1 LIFSVAFNP
10 AQQAR
15 TSVPGPSPHS
25 GEIAIVE
32 RRVTRAVIAIP
43 GRYALANRRN
53 TRGERREFACRTIS
67 VSTEHIELAG
77 PVTGPVG
84 ERVIAHFDE
93 LGKIEGLISSLIDD
107 GFVMRL
113 MLPKNRRAW
122 LATKIEWLDKH
133 KHHNLPDD
141 RIHKR
146 IIPKKSRSTMLLN
159 DGTMRVCFV
168 IDMSVTGV
176 AVSSELSPNLGDVL
190 AVGKIVGRVVRIFP
204 QGFAVRFIELQDPEL
219 LEQWL
224 IQS

>member
-1 LIFSVAFNP
+1 MAFNP
-10 AQQAR
+10 AQQVR

-25 GEIAIVE
+25 GKSRSSSGASHA
-32 RRVTRAVIAIP
+32 RSIAIP

-67 VSTEHIELAG
+67 VSTEQVELAG

-146 IIPKKSRSTMLLN
+146 IIPKKSRSTVLLD

-204 QGFAVRFIELQDPEL
+204 KALPCDLSNCRTRNCWSSG
-219 LEQWL
+219 
-224 IQS
+224 